1 MRAAT
6 AGLVL
11 LAASILGAEA
21 QSAKAPVESVTV
33 TGTRS
38 RLVIEKFVQSV
49 AAPSHYL
56 GKLARWE
63 DGVCPIVTGLKP
75 GFLKFVMQRVRDVA
89 AKAGAPVNAD
99 AHCKP
104 NIEIVFT
111 TTPQALLDGV
121 RKTNRNFL
129 GYYDNEDQ
137 LAKLATVTRPIQAWY
152 TTATRDVGGKIE
164 VDSSRIVGPGL
175 PIPCAECP
183 GRVTYLPNAT
193 AHATS
198 GTRLGDGL
206 RSSLYHVIIAAN
218 PQKLT
223 DYEIGGIADYVA
235 MLALAQ
241 LGGLDSCQSLPTILN
256 LLVPGCE
263 FQTGELTQHDRGYL
277 SGLYK
282 SGADRTL
289 RVQRD
294 EVSYQIERAVSG
306 H

>member
-1 MRAAT
+1 MRAAAT
-6 AGLVL
+6 SLIL
-11 LAASILGAEA
+11 LAASILGAAA
-21 QSAKAPVESVTV
+21 QPAKAPVESVTV

-38 RLVIEKFVQSV
+38 RLMIEKFVQSV

-99 AHCKP
+99 AACKP

-111 TTPQALLDGV
+111 TTPQALLDGI

-152 TTATRDVGGKIE
+152 TIATRDVGGKIE
-164 VDSSRIVGPGL
+164 VDSSRIVGAGL

-183 GRVTYLPNAT
+183 GKVTYLPNAT
-193 AHATS
+193 AHATT

-218 PQKLT
+218 PQKLM
-223 DYEIGGIADYVA
+223 DYEMGGVADYIA

-241 LGGLDSCQSLPTILN
+241 LGGLDGCQSLPTVLN
-256 LLVPGCE
+256 LLASGCE
-263 FQTGELTQHDRGYL
+263 PNADEMTQNDRGYL
-277 SGLYK
+277 DGLYK

-289 RVQRD
+289 RVQQD
-294 EVSYQIERAVSG
+294 EVSYRIEQMSSG